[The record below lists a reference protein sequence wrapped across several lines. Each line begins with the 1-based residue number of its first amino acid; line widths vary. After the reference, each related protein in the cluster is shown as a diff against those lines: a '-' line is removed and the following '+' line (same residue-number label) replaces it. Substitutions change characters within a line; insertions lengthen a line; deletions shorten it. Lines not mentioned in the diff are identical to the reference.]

1 MDKKMENPAVRSV
14 TSRAVATPAQIREAG
29 LVLQNAIAAYNT
41 TVGAANTAV
50 GAVNTAV
57 AAMDFKSVDGDL
69 PTQADLKAQI
79 IAFNNLAAQISAKP
93 TLSVSA
99 SIAAVNS

>member
-1 MDKKMENPAVRSV
+1 MDKKENPSVRSV
-14 TSRAVATPAQIREAG
+14 NSRAVATPQQIREAG
-29 LVLQNAIAAYNT
+29 LVLQGAIAAYNT

-50 GAVNTAV
+50 GGINTAV
-57 AAMDFKSVDGDL
+57 AAMDFKGVDGNL
-69 PTQADLKAQI
+69 PSQADLKAQI
-79 IAFNNLAAQISAKP
+79 VAFNALPAQISAKP